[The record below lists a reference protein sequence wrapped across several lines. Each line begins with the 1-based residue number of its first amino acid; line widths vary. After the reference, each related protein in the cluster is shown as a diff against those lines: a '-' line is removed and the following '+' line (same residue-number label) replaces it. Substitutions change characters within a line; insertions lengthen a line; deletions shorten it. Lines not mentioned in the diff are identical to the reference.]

1 MKGETYARR
10 KAQGCSC
17 GYGCPC
23 SKRQGSTCAAAS
35 QACDVVKERAFAVQ
49 NKLRLH
55 HCFSQSKAHMQRRS
69 QVGEADLYRRVR
81 SKLGPHVPRASV
93 ILYVRAA
100 RTSLPRAVRTEG
112 TGQLARA
119 RAATAVRYV
128 RDVRVPPSSVL
139 ANRRTVWH
147 PRQQGVLAHTRGRLH
162 KPRAGHDARRLQ
174 SAQSAARGLL
184 QLKYNHALK

>member
-17 GYGCPC
+17 GDGCPC
-23 SKRQGSTCAAAS
+23 SKRQGSTCSAAS

-55 HCFSQSKAHMQRRS
+55 HYISQSKAHMQRRS

-81 SKLGPHVPRASV
+81 TKLGPHVPRASV

-100 RTSLPRAVRTEG
+100 RTSLPRAARTEG

-128 RDVRVPPSSVL
+128 RDVGVPPSGLL
-139 ANRRTVWH
+139 ANRGVPCGTPGNKAYWRMLEAVYINRVQDTSLAERSVCRT
-147 PRQQGVLAHTRGRLH
+147 
-162 KPRAGHDARRLQ
+162 
-174 SAQSAARGLL
+174 SAATT
-184 QLKYNHALK
+184 QLYDNDLK

>member
-17 GYGCPC
+17 GDGRPC
-23 SKRQGSTCAAAS
+23 SKRQGSTCSAAS
-35 QACDVVKERAFAVQ
+35 HACDVVKERAFAVQ

-55 HCFSQSKAHMQRRS
+55 HYISQSKAHMQRRS

-81 SKLGPHVPRASV
+81 TKLGPHVPRASV

-100 RTSLPRAVRTEG
+100 RTSLPRAARTEG

-128 RDVRVPPSSVL
+128 RDVRVPSSVL

-147 PRQQGVLAHTRGRLH
+147 PRQQGVLAHARGRLH
-162 KPRAGHDARRLQ
+162 KPRAGHVACR
-174 SAQSAARGLL
+174 
-184 QLKYNHALK
+184 ALSLPHVGCYDSIV

>member
-17 GYGCPC
+17 GDGRPC
-23 SKRQGSTCAAAS
+23 SKRQGSTCSAAS

-55 HCFSQSKAHMQRRS
+55 HYISQSKAHMQRRS
-69 QVGEADLYRRVR
+69 QVGEADLYQRVR
-81 SKLGPHVPRASV
+81 NKLGPHAPRASV

-100 RTSLPRAVRTEG
+100 RTSLPRAARTEG

-128 RDVRVPPSSVL
+128 RDVGVRTTLGPTRKP
-139 ANRRTVWH
+139 RRTVWH
-147 PRQQGVLAHTRGRLH
+147 PRQQGVLAHARGRLH
-162 KPRAGHDARRLQ
+162 KPRAGHVACRAL
-174 SAQSAARGLL
+174 SLPHVGC
-184 QLKYNHALK
+184 YNSIV